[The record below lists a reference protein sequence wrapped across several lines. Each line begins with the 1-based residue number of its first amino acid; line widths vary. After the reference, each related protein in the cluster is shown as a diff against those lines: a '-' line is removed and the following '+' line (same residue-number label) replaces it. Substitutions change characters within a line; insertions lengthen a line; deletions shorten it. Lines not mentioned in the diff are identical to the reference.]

1 MHGKNVVIIPARLD
15 SSRLPK
21 KALLKESGKYLI
33 QHVYE
38 QALKSKLVDF
48 VLVATDSGEIQEACK
63 DFGANCILTSRQ
75 HESGTDRVAEAVK
88 DMYVDN
94 IVNVQGDEPL
104 IDPAYID
111 LLFQMLSDRYP
122 SVDYATLACPIATQE
137 EYLNPNVVKV
147 VLDNSNCAI
156 YFSRAPIPSS
166 GFTNALRHI
175 GIYGYTKK
183 GLMEFA
189 KSAVSRLEKIERLE
203 QLRLI
208 ENRSIIDVSTV
219 MQPTLGIDTREDY
232 DKFLAIIA
240 ERRS

>member
-1 MHGKNVVIIPARLD
+1 MHGKNVIVIPARLD

-38 QALKSKLVDF
+38 QCLKSKLADF

-63 DFGANCILTSRQ
+63 EFGASCVLTSRQ

-88 DMYVDN
+88 DTYFEN

-104 IDPAYID
+104 IEPSYID
-111 LLFQMLSDRYP
+111 LLFQILANRYP
-122 SVDYATLACPIATQE
+122 AVDYATLACPITSQE
-137 EYLNPNVVKV
+137 EHLNPNVVKV
-147 VLDNSNCAI
+147 VLDSSNCAV
-156 YFSRAPIPSS
+156 YFSRTPIPNGDFSS
-166 GFTNALRHI
+166 ALRHI

-183 GLMEFA
+183 GLLEFSKTA
-189 KSAVSRLEKIERLE
+189 ATKLEKIERLE

-208 ENRSIIDVSTV
+208 ENRSMIDVSTV
-219 MQPTLGIDTREDY
+219 TQATLGIDTREDY